1 LQEGREMN
9 LALLIILTIILIGF
23 ILTYNTVISKKNNV
37 DNALGAIDAELKKRR
52 DLIPNLVES
61 VKTYMQYEKDLLEKI
76 TRLRESAEK
85 IEDPEK
91 RLQIE
96 QELSKALQ
104 SLKVRFENYPDLK
117 ANSSFLQLQATLT
130 DVEESIAAAR
140 RFYNQAVTE
149 YNNILEQIPYTF
161 IAKMLGLQ
169 RKEVFKIPEEERA
182 NVNISELFKK

>member
-1 LQEGREMN
+1 MN
-9 LALLIILTIILIGF
+9 LVLLLILAIVVIGF

-61 VKTYMQYEKDLLEKI
+61 VKAYMQYEKDLLEKI

-104 SLKVRFENYPDLK
+104 SLKVRFENYPNLK
-117 ANSSFLQLQATLT
+117 ANRNFLQLQATLT

-140 RFYNQAVTE
+140 RFYNQTATE
-149 YNNILEQIPYTF
+149 YNNILEQIPFTF
-161 IAKMLGLQ
+161 ISKMLGLQ
-169 RKEVFKIPEEERA
+169 KKEVFTISEEERA
-182 NVNISELFKK
+182 NIDIGELFKK

>member
-1 LQEGREMN
+1 MN
-9 LALLIILTIILIGF
+9 LALLLILAIMIIGF

-37 DNALGAIDAELKKRR
+37 DNALGAIDTELKKRR

-61 VKTYMQYEKDLLEKI
+61 VKAYMQYEKDLIEKI

-104 SLKVRFENYPDLK
+104 SLKIRFENYPNLK
-117 ANSSFLQLQATLT
+117 ANRNFLQLSSNTN
-130 DVEESIAAAR
+130 R
-140 RFYNQAVTE
+140 C
-149 YNNILEQIPYTF
+149 
-161 IAKMLGLQ
+161 
-169 RKEVFKIPEEERA
+169 
-182 NVNISELFKK
+182 

>member
-1 LQEGREMN
+1 MN
-9 LALLIILTIILIGF
+9 LVLLLILAVIVIGF

-37 DNALGAIDAELKKRR
+37 DNALGAIDTELKKRR

-61 VKTYMQYEKDLLEKI
+61 VKTYMHYESELLEKI

-85 IEDPEK
+85 NEDPEK

-104 SLKVRFENYPDLK
+104 SLQVRFENYPNLK
-117 ANSSFLQLQATLT
+117 ANRNFLQLQATLT

-149 YNNILEQIPYTF
+149 YNNILEQIPFTF
-161 IAKMLGLQ
+161 ISKMLGLQ
-169 RKEVFKIPEEERA
+169 KKEVFTISEEERA
-182 NVNISELFKK
+182 NIDIGELFKK

>member
-1 LQEGREMN
+1 MELVIFIV
-9 LALLIILTIILIGF
+9 LAVIVIGF

-37 DNALGAIDAELKKRR
+37 DNALGSIDTELKKRR

-61 VKTYMQYEKDLLEKI
+61 VKTYMQYESELLEKI

-85 IEDPEK
+85 NEDPEK

-96 QELSKALQ
+96 KELSKALQ
-104 SLKVRFENYPDLK
+104 SLKVRFENYPNLK
-117 ANSSFLQLQATLT
+117 ANTNFLQLQATLT

-149 YNNILEQIPYTF
+149 YNNILEQIPFTF
-161 IAKMLGLQ
+161 ISKMLGLQ
-169 RKEVFKIPEEERA
+169 KKEVFTISEEERA
-182 NVNISELFKK
+182 NIDIGELFKK

>member
-1 LQEGREMN
+1 MN
-9 LALLIILTIILIGF
+9 LVLLLILAVIVIGF

-37 DNALGAIDAELKKRR
+37 DNALGAIDTELKKRR

-61 VKTYMQYEKDLLEKI
+61 VKTYMNHEKELLEKI
-76 TRLRESAEK
+76 TRLRESAEE

-104 SLKVRFENYPDLK
+104 SLKVRFENYPNLK
-117 ANSSFLQLQATLT
+117 ANTNFLQLQATLT

-149 YNNILEQIPYTF
+149 YNNILEQIPFTF
-161 IAKMLGLQ
+161 ISKMLGLQ
-169 RKEVFKIPEEERA
+169 KKEVFTISEEERA
-182 NVNISELFKK
+182 NINIGELFKK

>member
-1 LQEGREMN
+1 MN
-9 LALLIILTIILIGF
+9 LLLLLILAVIVIGF

-61 VKTYMQYEKDLLEKI
+61 VKAYMQYEKDLLEKI

-104 SLKVRFENYPDLK
+104 SLRVRFENYPNLK
-117 ANSSFLQLQATLT
+117 ANKNFLQLQTTLT
-130 DVEESIAAAR
+130 DIEESIAAAR

-149 YNNILEQIPYTF
+149 YNNILEQIPFTF

-169 RKEVFKIPEEERA
+169 RKEVFTIPEEERT
-182 NVNISELFKK
+182 NIDIGELFKK

>member
-1 LQEGREMN
+1 MN
-9 LALLIILTIILIGF
+9 LVLLSVLAIIVIGF

-37 DNALGAIDAELKKRR
+37 DNALGAIDTELKKRR

-61 VKTYMQYEKDLLEKI
+61 VKTYMNHEKELLEKI
-76 TRLRESAEK
+76 TRLRESAEE

-104 SLKVRFENYPDLK
+104 SLKVRFENYPNLK
-117 ANSSFLQLQATLT
+117 ANTNFLQLQATLT

-149 YNNILEQIPYTF
+149 YNNILEQIPFTF
-161 IAKMLGLQ
+161 ISKMLGLQ
-169 RKEVFKIPEEERA
+169 KKEVFTISEEERA
-182 NVNISELFKK
+182 NINIGELFKK

>member
-1 LQEGREMN
+1 VE
-9 LALLIILTIILIGF
+9 LIIFIVIAIIIIGF
-23 ILTYNTVISKKNNV
+23 ILIYNTVISKKNNV
-37 DNALGAIDAELKKRR
+37 DNALGSIDAELKKRR

-61 VKTYMQYEKDLLEKI
+61 VKAYMQYEKDLLEKI

-96 QELSKALQ
+96 QELSKALRT
-104 SLKVRFENYPDLK
+104 LAVRFENYPQLK
-117 ANSSFLQLQATLT
+117 ASQNFLQLQATLT

-149 YNNILEQIPYTF
+149 YNNILEQIPFTF

-169 RKEVFKIPEEERA
+169 RKEVFTIPEEERA
-182 NVNISELFKK
+182 NIDIGELFKK

>member
-1 LQEGREMN
+1 MN

-37 DNALGAIDAELKKRR
+37 DNALGAIDAELKIRR

-61 VKTYMQYEKDLLEKI
+61 VKAYMQYEKDLLEKI

-149 YNNILEQIPYTF
+149 YNNILEQIPFTF
-161 IAKMLGLQ
+161 IAKILGLQ
-169 RKEVFKIPEEERA
+169 RKEVFTIPEEERA
-182 NVNISELFKK
+182 NIDIGELLKK

>member
-1 LQEGREMN
+1 MN
-9 LALLIILTIILIGF
+9 LTLLLILAVIVIGF

-37 DNALGAIDAELKKRR
+37 DNAVGSIDAELKKRR

-61 VKTYMQYEKDLLEKI
+61 VKAYMQYEKDLLEKI

-104 SLKVRFENYPDLK
+104 SLKVRFENYPNLK
-117 ANSSFLQLQATLT
+117 ANKNFLQLQATLT

-149 YNNILEQIPYTF
+149 YNNILEQIPFTF
-161 IAKMLGLQ
+161 IAKMFGLQ
-169 RKEVFKIPEEERA
+169 RKEVFTIPEEERA
-182 NVNISELFKK
+182 SIDIGELFKK

>member
-1 LQEGREMN
+1 MN
-9 LALLIILTIILIGF
+9 LVLLLILAVIVIGF

-37 DNALGAIDAELKKRR
+37 DNALGAIDTELKKRR

-61 VKTYMQYEKDLLEKI
+61 VKAYMQYEKDLLEKI

-104 SLKVRFENYPDLK
+104 SLKVRFENYPNLK
-117 ANSSFLQLQATLT
+117 ANTNFLQLQATLT

-149 YNNILEQIPYTF
+149 YNNILEQIPFTF
-161 IAKMLGLQ
+161 ISKMLGLQ
-169 RKEVFKIPEEERA
+169 KKEVFTISEEERA
-182 NVNISELFKK
+182 NIDIGELFKK

>member
-1 LQEGREMN
+1 MSLT
-9 LALLIILTIILIGF
+9 LLLILAVTVIGF

-61 VKTYMQYEKDLLEKI
+61 VKAYMQYEKDLLEKI

-104 SLKVRFENYPDLK
+104 SLRVRFENYPNLK
-117 ANSSFLQLQATLT
+117 ANKNFLQLQTTLT
-130 DVEESIAAAR
+130 DIEESIAAAR

-149 YNNILEQIPYTF
+149 YNNILEQIPFTF

-169 RKEVFKIPEEERA
+169 RKEVFTIPEEERT
-182 NVNISELFKK
+182 NIDIGELFRK

>member
-1 LQEGREMN
+1 VELVIFIV
-9 LALLIILTIILIGF
+9 LAVIVIGF

-37 DNALGAIDAELKKRR
+37 DNALGSIDTELKKRR

-61 VKTYMQYEKDLLEKI
+61 VKTYMQYESELLEKI

-85 IEDPEK
+85 NEDPEK

-96 QELSKALQ
+96 KELSKALQ
-104 SLKVRFENYPDLK
+104 SLKVRFENYPNLK
-117 ANSSFLQLQATLT
+117 ANTNFLQLQATLT

-149 YNNILEQIPYTF
+149 YNNILEQIPFTF
-161 IAKMLGLQ
+161 ISKMLGLQ
-169 RKEVFKIPEEERA
+169 KKEVFTISEEERA
-182 NVNISELFKK
+182 NIDIGELFKK

>member
-1 LQEGREMN
+1 ME
-9 LALLIILTIILIGF
+9 LIIFIVLVIIIIGF

-61 VKTYMQYEKDLLEKI
+61 VKAYMQYESDLLEKI

-117 ANSSFLQLQATLT
+117 ASRNFLQLQATLT

-149 YNNILEQIPYTF
+149 YNNILEQIPFTF

-169 RKEVFKIPEEERA
+169 RKEVFTIPEEERA
-182 NVNISELFKK
+182 NINIGELLRK

>member
-61 VKTYMQYEKDLLEKI
+61 VKAYMQYEKDLLEKI
-76 TRLRESAEK
+76 TILRESAEK
-85 IEDPEK
+85 IENPEK

-149 YNNILEQIPYTF
+149 YNNILEQIPFTF
-161 IAKMLGLQ
+161 IAKILGLQ
-169 RKEVFKIPEEERA
+169 RKEVFTIPEEEGA
-182 NVNISELFKK
+182 NIDIGELFKK

>member
-1 LQEGREMN
+1 MN
-9 LALLIILTIILIGF
+9 LALLLILAIIVMGF

-61 VKTYMQYEKDLLEKI
+61 VKVYMQYEKDLLEKI

-85 IEDPEK
+85 IENPEK

-96 QELSKALQ
+96 RELSKALQ
-104 SLKVRFENYPDLK
+104 SLKVRFENYPNLK
-117 ANSSFLQLQATLT
+117 ANRNFLQLQATLT

-149 YNNILEQIPYTF
+149 YNNILEQIPFTF

-169 RKEVFKIPEEERA
+169 RKEVFTIPEEERA
-182 NVNISELFKK
+182 NIDIGELFKK